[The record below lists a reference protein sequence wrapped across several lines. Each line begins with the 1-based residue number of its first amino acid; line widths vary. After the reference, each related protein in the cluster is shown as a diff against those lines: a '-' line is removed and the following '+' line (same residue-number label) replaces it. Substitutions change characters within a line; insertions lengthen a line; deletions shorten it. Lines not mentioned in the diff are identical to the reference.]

1 MGQKAHPYG
10 YRLGITKPWKS
21 RWFTVKNYAD
31 FLVEDQMIRKTVKK
45 RLYQAGI
52 SRTEIERKA
61 NQVSV
66 TIFTAKPG
74 MVVGKQG
81 KGIEDL
87 RDQLAKKL
95 NKKIEM
101 NAQEIGRASCRE
113 RV

>member
-21 RWFTVKNYAD
+21 RWFTTKNYSA
-31 FLVEDQMIRKTVKK
+31 FLVEDSYIREMVKK
-45 RLYQAGI
+45 KLYQAGI
-52 SRTEIERKA
+52 SKVEIERKA

-66 TIFTAKPG
+66 TIFTDKPG

-87 RDQLAKKL
+87 REQLNKKL

-101 NAQEIGRASCRE
+101 NVPDFLNIH
-113 RV
+113 